1 MSYESNNYNE
11 YTDTLYQV
19 QQHMESQTEHNH
31 QRTNLS

>member
-19 QQHMESQTEHNH
+19 QQHMESQTEHIH